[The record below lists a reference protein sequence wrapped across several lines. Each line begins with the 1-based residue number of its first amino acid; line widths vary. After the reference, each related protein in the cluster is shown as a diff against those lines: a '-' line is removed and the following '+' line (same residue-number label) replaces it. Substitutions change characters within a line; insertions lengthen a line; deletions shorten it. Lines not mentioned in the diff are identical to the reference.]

1 MHSSGACIRNRDS
14 INRLVQ
20 LDVKPQKYFTQRSFS
35 DQHAGSA
42 VFSHDE
48 TVMGWLFDPHDGI

>member
-1 MHSSGACIRNRDS
+1 MRNRDS